1 MPVMRMIGRFLG
13 GLVLWL
19 ATLSGAAW
27 AETRI
32 GGNGLHEQD
41 WFLQSFLDLRE
52 DLAEARAAGKRLAV
66 VFEQRGCIYCT
77 QMHEK
82 HLEKAAIRDYLKA
95 NFAVL
100 QLDLYG
106 SRQVT
111 DFDGKEIEERALAR
125 RLGVTST
132 PTVVFFHDQVASGQG
147 WREAEAARMRGLLK
161 PFEFLAMFRY
171 VRQRAYATAEFPA
184 WLKAEIAQARA
195 SGVDIEAF

>member
-1 MPVMRMIGRFLG
+1 MIGRFLG